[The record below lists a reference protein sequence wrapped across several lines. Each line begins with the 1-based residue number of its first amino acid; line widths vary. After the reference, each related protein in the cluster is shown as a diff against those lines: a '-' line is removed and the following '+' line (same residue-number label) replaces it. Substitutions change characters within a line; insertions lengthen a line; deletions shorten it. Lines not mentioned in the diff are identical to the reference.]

1 MLRVGLAG
9 LGTVGSGVVA
19 ILQSKRELL
28 ARRAGTPIEL
38 TAIASR
44 TAKPEITG
52 DLPFCSDVE
61 DLLRRDD
68 VDVVVEAIGG
78 TEHALQLTTSALD
91 AGRHVVT
98 ANKAVIAE
106 YGNALFEHAEAA
118 RVQLRFEAAV
128 AGGIPVIKALREGL
142 AANHI
147 EWLAGIINGTT
158 NYILSSMC
166 RDGREFAEVLAEAQA
181 LGYAEA
187 DPSFDIEGI
196 DAAHKLTILSA
207 LAFGSRLDF
216 GAVYT
221 EGIAAITREDF
232 EYAAALGY
240 SIKHVGIARST
251 DGGVELRV
259 HPALLPADHLI
270 SRVDGVT
277 NAVAIASDAAAVS
290 MYTGP
295 GAGGAATASAIVADL
310 VDLARNPASGPFGL
324 GMEFS
329 TLADLPIIGI
339 ARVSCPHYLRIPV
352 LDQPGAMST
361 VSQTLASRGVSI
373 ESIIQ
378 KHAAVRHQGNG
389 DWVPIALVT
398 DRVAGQVIGEAIEAL
413 RQLPVV
419 AGPISHI
426 RVEPLDT

>member
-1 MLRVGLAG
+1 MGLAG

-19 ILQSKRELL
+19 LLQDKRDLL

-44 TAKPEITG
+44 TPRPEISGNLAFSTDVH
-52 DLPFCSDVE
+52 DLI
-61 DLLRRDD
+61 RRDD
-68 VDVVVEAIGG
+68 VDVVVEAMGG
-78 TEHALQLTTSALD
+78 TDRALELTVAALD

-106 YGNALFEHAEAA
+106 HGNALFEHAEGAG
-118 RVQLRFEAAV
+118 VQLRFEAAV

-158 NYILSSMC
+158 NYVLTSMQ

-187 DPSFDIEGI
+187 DPTFDIEGI

-207 LAFGSRLDF
+207 LAFGTRLDF
-216 GAVYT
+216 DAVYT
-221 EGIAAITREDF
+221 EGISAITREDF
-232 EYAAALGY
+232 EYASALGY
-240 SIKHVGIARST
+240 AIKHVGIARSSE
-251 DGGVELRV
+251 GGIELRV
-259 HPALLPADHLI
+259 HPALLPAENLI

-329 TLADLPIIGI
+329 TLADRAIIDI
-339 ARVSCPHYLRIPV
+339 DDVRCPHYLRIPV
-352 LDQPGAMST
+352 LDQAGAMST

-373 ESIIQ
+373 ESLIQ
-378 KHAAVRHQGNG
+378 KHEAVRHQGDG

-398 DRVAGQVIGEAIEAL
+398 DRVPGGVIAEAL
-413 RQLPVV
+413 GALRELPVV
-419 AGPISHI
+419 AGPVMHI
-426 RVEPLDT
+426 RVEPLDS